1 MAERKK
7 LGELLIEGGL
17 IDQYQLKSALAHQR
31 QWGGRIGANVVKLGF
46 VSETE
51 LVQFLSRH
59 FNLPSVNLHAVKVP
73 ANVVTAVPKDIA
85 KKYGIVPLQQSADK
99 KQLII
104 AMSDPTNLQVLDEL
118 QFLVNARVSP
128 VIASDMA
135 IEEALHHYYDQTA
148 RMEFEPGARLS
159 TEVEFTKPGAAL
171 PGRAV
176 KAQSVSGKIDLTGS
190 APSADSG
197 DDVFVAGEADDGD
210 PLPDFSKLDGGGL
223 DDVLVFSG
231 GAETTINI
239 DGRKEPRQPAAAPA
253 PAAPAAQRGAAP
265 AMKKEGAPSTD
276 QLVMAL
282 VKVLID
288 KGLLTKEE
296 LLARLK

>member
-46 VSETE
+46 LTEDE
-51 LVQFLSRH
+51 LVAFLSRT
-59 FNLPSVNLHAVKVP
+59 FNLPSVNMHTVKVP
-73 ANVVTAVPKDIA
+73 QQVIAAVPKEVA

-99 KQLII
+99 KVLTV
-104 AMSDPTNLQVLDEL
+104 AMSDPTNLLALDEL
-118 QFLVNARVSP
+118 TFLVNARIKP
-128 VIASDMA
+128 VITSDTG
-135 IEEALHHYYDQTA
+135 IEDAMRHYYDQTA
-148 RMEFEPGARLS
+148 RMEFEVGAKPS
-159 TEVEFTKPGAAL
+159 TDADFTSMVSHVNTAKKLDLGAKIEIVDDGDSDEVVVVDGDEPQPDMTAL
-171 PGRAV
+171 
-176 KAQSVSGKIDLTGS
+176 
-190 APSADSG
+190 SG
-197 DDVFVAGEADDGD
+197 DD
-210 PLPDFSKLDGGGL
+210 GL
-223 DDVLVFSG
+223 DDVLVFTG
-231 GAETTINI
+231 GSETTISL
-239 DGRKEPRQPAAAPA
+239 DQPDAKKPAPPATQGQRTVAQAPKKETAAPT
-253 PAAPAAQRGAAP
+253 
-265 AMKKEGAPSTD
+265 TD